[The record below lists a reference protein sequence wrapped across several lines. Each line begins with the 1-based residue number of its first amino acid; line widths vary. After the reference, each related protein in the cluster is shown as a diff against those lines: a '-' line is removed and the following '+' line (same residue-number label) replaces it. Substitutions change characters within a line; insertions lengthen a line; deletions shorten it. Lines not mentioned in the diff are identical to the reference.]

1 LKRFSTPLVWLV
13 LAAFGAIT
21 AIVVV
26 RSSRAEEEVETTV
39 PPEAQEAMRNGRY
52 HRAARIMR
60 DYLEAKS
67 DTSPP
72 TLLFAAQAEAAIEN
86 WPAVERLLE
95 GRIWLDSYANGAGW
109 ALLGRSRI
117 SLGKW
122 KEGDEAYAR
131 YLRANP
137 AAGDRQRGIAELRR
151 AAALT
156 EQANYAEAL
165 AAYDRAAKLLPSVED
180 WITVFASGAAAT
192 AGDTAG
198 VERRFTKLDA
208 VLREWAWRTRVRAY
222 ERVGDSARA
231 ESAAQ
236 AVAQTA
242 ASARRRGEALNI
254 AGSLQLARGDTVSAR
269 ETLRRAM
276 VTLPNTDIAYA
287 AAQQLVRLPGL
298 TPDDELRIGQV
309 YLRFGDEERGLRALN
324 AYLTGGTATAVQQ
337 RQVRMEIA
345 RHYFNRGRY
354 DETERVLVPLTA
366 ATVPANHAAEAGYL
380 MGRAQYRDGR
390 EEQSR
395 ETFLRV
401 ANSYPGQS
409 AAARALFMLADLDHD
424 DREMVRADE
433 YYRRAV
439 SAGGTGTEA
448 ALSLM
453 RLGVIALA
461 ENRPEEARAIFDA
474 YYGRFTAGTRR
485 QQAAFWLART
495 HQRLG
500 NDTASHRLLR
510 EARAI
515 APFTYYGVLAAD
527 ELKRPILD
535 GLSSAMPAT
544 TPGEATAVNS
554 ALLRIDLLR
563 EIGWTDAALYEVTR
577 VRRALDPDIGALYAF
592 AEALNERDY
601 AAAAAEIGRELRT
614 RERVMNR
621 RLLQILYPMPFA
633 DLIVAEARERG
644 VDPFFAAALIR
655 QESAFRPAV
664 VSPAG
669 AIGLMQVMP
678 ATGRLVAQQL
688 GLDDFS
694 TDDLKVPEINVM
706 IGMRYLSDRLAAFGS
721 RPEFALAAYN
731 AGTARVTRW
740 QGFPE
745 AMDPELFTERIP
757 FEETRDYV
765 RIVQLNAR
773 IYNALYGST
782 ATTP

>member
-1 LKRFSTPLVWLV
+1 MNVGWYWGDTGGKFNSSQIRDAMTSRIGSDLLFPVYDQV
-13 LAAFGAIT
+13 QGNGANFEYRVIGWATYRLTGFDVAGNNT
-21 AIVVV
+21 AISGYFVSV
-26 RSSRAEEEVETTV
+26 AWEGT
-39 PPEAQEAMRNGRY
+39 
-52 HRAARIMR
+52 
-60 DYLEAKS
+60 
-67 DTSPP
+67 P
-72 TLLFAAQAEAAIEN
+72 TESQ
-86 WPAVERLLE
+86 
-95 GRIWLDSYANGAGW
+95 
-109 ALLGRSRI
+109 
-117 SLGKW
+117 
-122 KEGDEAYAR
+122 
-131 YLRANP
+131 
-137 AAGDRQRGIAELRR
+137 LRR
-151 AAALT
+151 CC
-156 EQANYAEAL
+156 
-165 AAYDRAAKLLPSVED
+165 RASTSCWTLYWV
-180 WITVFASGAAAT
+180 TV
-192 AGDTAG
+192 
-198 VERRFTKLDA
+198 
-208 VLREWAWRTRVRAY
+208 
-222 ERVGDSARA
+222 
-231 ESAAQ
+231 
-236 AVAQTA
+236 
-242 ASARRRGEALNI
+242 
-254 AGSLQLARGDTVSAR
+254 
-269 ETLRRAM
+269 
-276 VTLPNTDIAYA
+276 
-287 AAQQLVRLPGL
+287 
-298 TPDDELRIGQV
+298 
-309 YLRFGDEERGLRALN
+309 
-324 AYLTGGTATAVQQ
+324 
-337 RQVRMEIA
+337 
-345 RHYFNRGRY
+345 
-354 DETERVLVPLTA
+354 
-366 ATVPANHAAEAGYL
+366 
-380 MGRAQYRDGR
+380 
-390 EEQSR
+390 
-395 ETFLRV
+395 
-401 ANSYPGQS
+401 
-409 AAARALFMLADLDHD
+409 AARALFMLADLDHD

-439 SAGGTGTEA
+439 SAGGTGAEA

-461 ENRPEEARAIFDA
+461 ENRPEEARAIFNA

-500 NDTASHRLLR
+500 NDTATHRLLR
-510 EARAI
+510 EVRAI

-527 ELKRPILD
+527 ELKTPILE
-535 GLSSAMPAT
+535 GVSSAMPPT

-694 TDDLKVPEINVM
+694 ADDLKVPEINVM
-706 IGMRYLSDRLAAFGS
+706 IGMRYLSDRLATFGS

-745 AMDPELFTERIP
+745 ATDPELFTERIP